1 LQVETEKSLSLRSR
15 LKKWPRWCK
24 WAMVIVIILIAGTGL
39 FIKGKS
45 TPLPVEVAIVNK
57 QNLERS
63 VFTNGRLNAVQEQN
77 FFTPVNSTLMELK
90 VKAGDRVH
98 KGDVLG
104 RLDTL
109 ELGRRYE
116 EARANLASKEAELA
130 RAEAQSD
137 HLDFKLAEAEYIKA
151 KNNWD
156 RVNTLHQAGAVTMT
170 ELETS
175 QVDLAKAEATY
186 NEAKT
191 KLEKGA
197 LAQQQA
203 ALTAQVDLAR
213 QELAQAKERL
223 QMATFVSAMDGVV
236 LLTGAEEG
244 NEVNE
249 GTLLIKVGND
259 SQLEVS
265 AEINEIDAAMVKVGQ
280 PVELSC
286 PSFPGQQ
293 FKGKITRVGAAAVE
307 QQQKNSGGQ
316 SIGVPVTIKIPD
328 HPSEFK
334 IGYTVD
340 LTIKSITDRDVLTV
354 PIEAVVTRDDKKIV
368 YIVEK
373 GLAHEREVKTRIG
386 NEFNDIV
393 LSGLK
398 AKDTV
403 ILNPPPELI
412 DGQKVVKQGA
422 ES

>member
-1 LQVETEKSLSLRSR
+1 
-15 LKKWPRWCK
+15 
-24 WAMVIVIILIAGTGL
+24 MVIVIVLIIGAGL
-39 FIKGKS
+39 LIKGKN
-45 TPLPVEVAIVNK
+45 TPLPVEVAVVGK
-57 QNLERS
+57 QDLERS
-63 VFTNGRLNAVQEQN
+63 VFTNGRLKAVQEQN

-109 ELGRRYE
+109 ELGRLYE
-116 EARANLASKEAELA
+116 EARANLASKEADLA

-156 RVNTLHQAGAVTMT
+156 RVNTLHQAGAITLT

-186 NEAKT
+186 NEAKI

-213 QELAQAKERL
+213 QELAQTEERL
-223 QMATFVSAMDGVV
+223 QMATFISAMDGVV

-249 GTLLIKVGND
+249 GTLLIKVGDD

-265 AEINEIDAAMVKVGQ
+265 AEINEIDAAMVKTGQ

-286 PSFPGQQ
+286 PSFPDQQ

-307 QQQKNSGGQ
+307 QQQKNSGDQ
-316 SIGVPVTIKIPD
+316 SIGVPVTVKIPG
-328 HPSEFK
+328 HPTGFK

-340 LTIKSITDRDVLTV
+340 LTIKSITDHDVLTV
-354 PIEAVVTRDDKKIV
+354 PIEAVVTRDEKKVV
-368 YIVEK
+368 YVLEK

-403 ILNPPPELI
+403 ILNPPPELTE
-412 DGQKVVKQGA
+412 GQKVVKQGV